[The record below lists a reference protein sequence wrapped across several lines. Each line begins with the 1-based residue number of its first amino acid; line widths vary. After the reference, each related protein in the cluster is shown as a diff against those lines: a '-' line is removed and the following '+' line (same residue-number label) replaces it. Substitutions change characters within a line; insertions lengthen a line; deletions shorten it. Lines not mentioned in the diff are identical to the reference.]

1 MSSNGGK
8 VGKVGGKLSRVDDQ
22 PFARWNSRDEQGRFA
37 RYTLSCYNGWIVTVR
52 NAAFLKKGEDPTMA
66 FEKEEVQRNHVEV
79 VEHLH
84 SPVVEALS
92 LMAALM
98 DAKKNEFA
106 EADGEKVMAELS
118 GEAKDFIAAWPKTL
132 GLGFS
137 PLLNF
142 LLPCPYFY
150 DARDFV
156 DAVDRLSDAAYVYEF
171 FSEYIPLS
179 QVEVLLDSPS
189 SLTTFE
195 ETIVWDTDEKREVV
209 IEFFTNLEAYR
220 RGFSSLLLE
229 INSSHSFEKALDE
242 KKGIAEKAKKEVQ
255 SFSMEPLALAQ
266 YVMGKSFRR
275 TSQYKMFYFIPS
287 FYSSPGRIRLFNR
300 EVCIVIYGCTVPLS
314 DVMDTSK
321 QLESKLKVLADGNRL
336 RILRLLSGQREYGAK
351 IAEYLGI
358 TTATVSHHLE
368 LLNKAGLVQEEKVGN
383 IKYFTCDKEK
393 VAQLLTD
400 VKTFIRT

>member
-1 MSSNGGK
+1 
-8 VGKVGGKLSRVDDQ
+8 
-22 PFARWNSRDEQGRFA
+22 
-37 RYTLSCYNGWIVTVR
+37 
-52 NAAFLKKGEDPTMA
+52 MA

-106 EADGEKVMAELS
+106 EVDGEKVMTELS
-118 GEAKDFIAAWPKTL
+118 GEAKEFIATWPKTL

-150 DARDFV
+150 DVREFV
-156 DAVDRLSDAAYVYEF
+156 DAVDRLSDSAYVYDF

-195 ETIVWDTDEKREVV
+195 ETILWDTDEKREAI
-209 IEFFTNLEAYR
+209 IEFFMNIKEYR
-220 RGFSSLLLE
+220 HRFSSLLLE
-229 INSSHSFEKALDE
+229 INSSKIFQRALDE
-242 KKGIAEKAKKEVQ
+242 KKEIAEKAKKEVQ
-255 SFSMEPLALAQ
+255 SISMEPLALAQ

-275 TSQYKMFYFIPS
+275 TSQYKMFYFIPT
-287 FYSSPGRIRLFNR
+287 FYSSPGRVRLFNQ
-300 EVCIVIYGCTVPLS
+300 EVCIIIYGCAVPLS

-368 LLNKAGLVQEEKVGN
+368 LLKKADLVQEEKVGN

-393 VAQLLTD
+393 VDQLMTD
-400 VKTFIRT
+400 VRTFLGR